1 MSLFFE
7 MNYLKL
13 KETMNIYTNFIESL
27 ESLYAN
33 KLRSALT
40 ILGIVIGVAAVIA
53 MLSIGKGAQQ
63 SITSQIESI
72 GTNLVYVS
80 PGSVSTNGVASAPG
94 SASTLTQD
102 DATAI
107 AELSNVVAVAP
118 VVEDRAQVV
127 YMGNNTNTRLLGVTQ
142 DYQTALNMTMAEGD
156 FISDA
161 NVTAR
166 SSVVVLG
173 SSVATTLFGDA
184 VSAVDQNIRIN
195 SLTFRVVGVLTS
207 KGGTGFMNQDDQIF
221 VPLTTAQTRL
231 VGNPTYRGGKSVS
244 TINVMVD
251 STDNVTSVEKD
262 ITSLL
267 EERHNVQP
275 GADDFTITSQQDTLA
290 AATSVTNTL
299 SIFLGG
305 IAGIS
310 LLVGGIGIM
319 NIMLTTVTERTHE
332 IGLRKAI
339 GARRSDILMQFM
351 VEAVSLSLLGGIL
364 GVILGWSIA
373 QAIGGI
379 TIGGSAITPV
389 VTLSSVLMATLF
401 SLIVGLFFGI
411 YPAARAAGL
420 QPVEALRYE

>member
-1 MSLFFE
+1 
-7 MNYLKL
+7 
-13 KETMNIYTNFIESL
+13 MNIYTNFIESL

-80 PGSVSTNGVASAPG
+80 PGSVSQGGVASAPG

-102 DATAI
+102 DAA
-107 AELSNVVAVAP
+107 ALVELPNIVAVAP

-127 YMGNNTNTRLLGVTQ
+127 YMGNNANTRLLGVTP
-142 DYQTALNMTMAEGD
+142 DYQTVLNMTVADGD

-173 SSVATTLFGDA
+173 STVAENLFGDSL
-184 VSAVDQNIRIN
+184 SAIGQNIRIN
-195 SLTFRVVGVLTS
+195 SLTFKVIGVMAS

-231 VGNPTYRGGKSVS
+231 VGNPSFRGAKSVS
-244 TINVMVD
+244 TINVQVN
-251 STDNVTSVEKD
+251 STDNVTSVESD

-275 GADDFTITSQQDTLA
+275 GADDFTITSQLDTLN

-305 IAGIS
+305 IGGIS

-319 NIMLTTVTERTHE
+319 NIMLTSVTERTHE

-339 GARRSDILMQFM
+339 GARRNDILMQFM
-351 VEAVSLSLLGGIL
+351 VEAVTLSLLGGIL
-364 GVILGWSIA
+364 GVILGWGIA
-373 QAIGGI
+373 KIIGGVQL
-379 TIGGSAITPV
+379 GGSAITPV
-389 VTLSSVLMATLF
+389 VGLDSVLLATLF
-401 SLIVGLFFGI
+401 SLMVGLFFGI

>member
-1 MSLFFE
+1 
-7 MNYLKL
+7 
-13 KETMNIYTNFIESL
+13 MNIYTNFVESL

-53 MLSIGKGAQQ
+53 MLSIGRGAQA
-63 SITSQIESI
+63 SITNQIESI

-80 PGSVSTNGVASAPG
+80 PGSVNQGGVASASG
-94 SASTLTQD
+94 SAGTLTQD

-107 AELSNVVAVAP
+107 AQLANVVAVAP
-118 VVEDRAQVV
+118 VVDDRAQVV
-127 YMGNNTNTRLLGVTQ
+127 YMGNNTNTRLMGVTP
-142 DYQTALNMTMAEGD
+142 DYQTVMNMTLSDGE
-156 FISDA
+156 FISTS
-161 NVTAR
+161 NLSAR

-173 SSVATTLFGDA
+173 SSVATDLFGDT
-184 VSAVDQNIRIN
+184 VSAVGQNIRIN
-195 SLTFRVVGVLTS
+195 SQTFRVIGVLAS
-207 KGGTGFMNQDDQIF
+207 KGGTGFMNQDDQIY
-221 VPLTTAQTRL
+221 VPLTTAQARL
-231 VGNPTYRGGKSVS
+231 INNPFYRGAKSVS
-244 TINVMVD
+244 TINVQVND
-251 STDNVTSVEKD
+251 SKNVTSVETD
-262 ITSLL
+262 ITTLL
-267 EERHNVQP
+267 ESRHNVQP

-339 GARRSDILMQFM
+339 GARRKDILTQFM
-351 VEAVSLSLLGGIL
+351 VEAVTLSLLGGIL
-364 GVILGWSIA
+364 GVIIGW
-373 QAIGGI
+373 GI
-379 TIGGSAITPV
+379 SKIISGIQISGSAITPV
-389 VTLSSVLMATLF
+389 VSVDSILLATLF
-401 SLIVGLFFGI
+401 SLFVGVFFGI

>member
-1 MSLFFE
+1 
-7 MNYLKL
+7 
-13 KETMNIYTNFIESL
+13 MNIYTNFLESL
-27 ESLYAN
+27 ESLYSN

-63 SITSQIESI
+63 SITNQIESI

-80 PGSVSTNGVASAPG
+80 PGSVNQGGVASAQG

-107 AELSNVVAVAP
+107 AQLSNVVAVAP

-127 YMGNNTNTRLLGVTQ
+127 YMGNNTNTRLLGVTP
-142 DYQTALNMTMAEGD
+142 DYQTALNVTVADGE

-161 NVTAR
+161 NVTAN

-173 SSVATTLFGDA
+173 STVATDLFGDSL
-184 VSAVDQNIRIN
+184 SAIGQTIRVN
-195 SLTFRVVGVLTS
+195 SLSFKVIGVLAS
-207 KGGTGFMNQDDQIF
+207 KGGTGFMNQDDQIY

-231 VGNPTYRGGKSVS
+231 VGNPFYRGAKSVS
-244 TINVMVD
+244 TINVQVN
-251 STDNVTSVEKD
+251 STNNITSVEKD

-267 EERHNVQP
+267 EQRHNVQP
-275 GADDFTITSQQDTLA
+275 GSDDFTLTSQQDSIS

-332 IGLRKAI
+332 IGLRKAV
-339 GARRSDILMQFM
+339 GARRRDILMQFM
-351 VEAVSLSLLGGIL
+351 VEAMTLGLLGGIL
-364 GVILGWSIA
+364 GVTLGWTIA
-373 QAIGGI
+373 KIIGSV
-379 TIGGSAITPV
+379 TSSGSAITPV
-389 VTLSSVLMATLF
+389 VSMDSVLLATLF
-401 SLIVGLFFGI
+401 SLVVGITFGI
-411 YPAARAAGL
+411 YPAARAARL

>member
-1 MSLFFE
+1 
-7 MNYLKL
+7 
-13 KETMNIYTNFIESL
+13 MNIYTNFIESL

-53 MLSIGKGAQQ
+53 MLSIGTGAQQ

-80 PGSVSTNGVASAPG
+80 PGSVSTSGVASAPG

-102 DATAI
+102 DAA
-107 AELSNVVAVAP
+107 ALADLSNVVAVAP

-127 YMGNNTNTRLLGVTQ
+127 YMGNNANTRLLGVTQ
-142 DYQTALNMTMAEGD
+142 DYQTVLNLTLAEGE

-173 SSVATTLFGDA
+173 STVATNLFGDA
-184 VSAVDQNIRIN
+184 VSAIDQNIRIN
-195 SLTFRVVGVLTS
+195 TLTFKVIGVLTS

-231 VGNPTYRGGKSVS
+231 VGNPTYRGAKSVS
-244 TINVMVD
+244 TINVQVD
-251 STDNVTSVEKD
+251 STSNVTSVEQD
-262 ITSLL
+262 ITALL
-267 EERHNVQP
+267 EQRHNVAP

-319 NIMLTTVTERTHE
+319 NIMLTSVTERTHE

-339 GARRSDILMQFM
+339 GARRNDILMQFM
-351 VEAVSLSLLGGIL
+351 VEAVTLSLVGGIL
-364 GVILGWSIA
+364 GVILGWGIA
-373 QAIGGI
+373 QAIGGVS
-379 TIGGSAITPV
+379 IGGSAITPV

-401 SLIVGLFFGI
+401 SLIIGLFFGI
-411 YPAARAAGL
+411 YPAARAARL

>member
-1 MSLFFE
+1 
-7 MNYLKL
+7 
-13 KETMNIYTNFIESL
+13 MNIYTNFIESL
-27 ESLYAN
+27 DSLYAN

-142 DYQTALNMTMAEGD
+142 DYQTVLNMTLAEGD

-173 SSVATTLFGDA
+173 STVATDLFGDP
-184 VSAVDQNIRIN
+184 VSAIDQSIRIN
-195 SLTFRVVGVLTS
+195 SQTFRVIGVLTS

-231 VGNPTYRGGKSVS
+231 IGNSTFRGAKSVS
-244 TINVMVD
+244 TINVQVD
-251 STDNVTSVEKD
+251 STTNVSSVEKD

-267 EERHNVQP
+267 EQRHNVQP

-339 GARRSDILMQFM
+339 GARRNDILMQFM
-351 VEAVSLSLLGGIL
+351 VEAVTLSLLGGIL
-364 GVILGWSIA
+364 GVILGWGIA
-373 QAIGGI
+373 KIIGGVQI
-379 TIGGSAITPV
+379 AGSAITPV
-389 VTLSSVLMATLF
+389 VTLDSVLMATLF
-401 SLIVGLFFGI
+401 SLIIGLFFGI
-411 YPAARAAGL
+411 YPAARAARL

>member
-1 MSLFFE
+1 
-7 MNYLKL
+7 MNL
-13 KETMNIYTNFIESL
+13 YTNLLESL
-27 ESLYAN
+27 DSLYAN

-63 SITSQIESI
+63 SITSQITSI

-80 PGSVSTNGVASAPG
+80 PGSVNQSGVEGAPG
-94 SASTLTQD
+94 SASTLTQA
-102 DATAI
+102 DADAI
-107 AELSNVVAVAP
+107 EQLANIVAVAP

-127 YMGNNTNTRLLGVTQ
+127 YMGNNANTRLLGVTS
-142 DYQTALNMTMAEGD
+142 DYQTALNMTLSDGD

-161 NVTAR
+161 NVTAS

-173 SSVATTLFGDA
+173 SSVATNLFSDSI
-184 VSAVDQNIRIN
+184 SAVGQNIRIN
-195 SLTFRVVGVLTS
+195 SLTFKVIGVLAS

-221 VPLTTAQTRL
+221 VPLTTAQSRL
-231 VGNPTYRGGKSVS
+231 VGNPMYRGASSVS
-244 TINVMVD
+244 TINVQVD
-251 STDNVTSVEKD
+251 SAKNVTSVEKD
-262 ITSLL
+262 ITALL

-275 GADDFTITSQQDTLA
+275 GADDFTITSQQDTIA

-319 NIMLTTVTERTHE
+319 NIMLTTVSERTHE

-339 GARRSDILMQFM
+339 GARRNDILMQFM
-351 VEAVSLSLLGGIL
+351 VEAITLSTLGGII
-364 GVILGWSIA
+364 GVTLGWGIA
-373 QAIGGI
+373 QLIGTVQI
-379 TIGGSAITPV
+379 SGSAINPV
-389 VTLSSVLMATLF
+389 VSLDSVLMATLF

-411 YPAARAAGL
+411 YPAARAARL
-420 QPVEALRYE
+420 QPVDALRYE

>member
-1 MSLFFE
+1 
-7 MNYLKL
+7 
-13 KETMNIYTNFIESL
+13 MNIYTNFIESL

-373 QAIGGI
+373 QAIGGV